1 MSVWDILLIVL
12 VVVIIL
18 TSIRKMKKNA
28 NELKNNTCGGGCSG
42 CSVANCPSK
51 QLNSELE
58 NK

>member
-1 MSVWDILLIVL
+1 MSIWDILLIVL
-12 VVVIIL
+12 VAVIVF
-18 TSIRKMKKNA
+18 TSIKKMKKNA

-51 QLNSELE
+51 QLNSDEE